1 VSGALRTIAI
11 DEAPVAQRGAAQ
23 GLVNIFTSIGT
34 LLAAATIGAL
44 ADWQG
49 GGAHGFAMAY
59 GVVAVL
65 MLGMLALALGLRR
78 GSLLGEAAKPAV

>member
-1 VSGALRTIAI
+1 
-11 DEAPVAQRGAAQ
+11 
-23 GLVNIFTSIGT
+23 
-34 LLAAATIGAL
+34 
-44 ADWQG
+44 
-49 GGAHGFAMAY
+49 MAY